1 MIHSR
6 AEPRDSPS
14 DMQLTGK
21 LALSAAALLLV
32 SWAYRLYRARPA
44 AGASRTGDSGKA
56 GVGRDVDGAGPAK
69 LAGKSP
75 QGGRLGLRRKQIGR
89 NTTGGAA
96 ETPAPGATEVQ
107 ILEGPKEEDWRGAG
121 SELSPGQSAPDEE
134 GPCPRLALSPEPS
147 PRGNMEQET
156 VCEGH
161 YALSQLVESSRA
173 GLYSDDCGNE
183 VAQGYKV
190 SLSWGR
196 EHQGGKWAAQP
207 KGGNAMSKT
216 PVFSQT
222 AGTLRATSHLGMAMS
237 QWDHQVDA
245 LHTFSSVA
253 EVQVE
258 ENYIREKGTT
268 PQERSGPGRQTPGP
282 GPRLRGK
289 IYDYFVESTSQS
301 VSRDRLG
308 LGARVPEPFGIVA
321 VTQALGPG
329 AAGPG
334 GSSPPSACAPS
345 PVGDPENPAGETSMV
360 GPTIPL
366 PPSALGRGFG
376 RKESFLQIVDNPELQ
391 LQLEG
396 FSAPDNS
403 TGEDLGTQ
411 HYDPLGSPKPT
422 QLSDTTGASQEPRL
436 ELVAG
441 TNFFHPPLA
450 PKAAPQVHLDLGNCL
465 NVLSMAKKQRLDDL
479 KEAAYRVMSDNYL
492 QVLRSRDIFGQL
504 NAAERELI
512 LQRRLRGRRRLAV
525 LDVGPREGVGRLCYY
540 DDAGDSWHLLSL
552 LPQEVVSRGC
562 AVGCLFNYLFV
573 VAGCEGPGSASGRVF
588 CYNPCTDIW
597 SEVCPL
603 NQARPHCKLVALDGR
618 LYAIGGECL
627 NSVERYDPRTDRW
640 DFIAPLPDD
649 TFAVAHTA
657 AACDGELYVTGG
669 TLRYLLL
676 RSTDRVGRWLSEP
689 TGGGQDRTAE
699 MVTVGGFLYRFDVDR
714 SLGLSVY
721 RCGAGARLWSECA
734 TRQPPCPTPFRCAV
748 ADGLIYCVGREF
760 CLRFRA
766 DCISPGFEPK
776 ELKAPPSPLGSLLPT
791 VLVLPPHDLV
801 QTCV

>member
-1 MIHSR
+1 
-6 AEPRDSPS
+6 
-14 DMQLTGK
+14 MQLTGK

-32 SWAYRLYRARPA
+32 SWVYRLYRARPA
-44 AGASRTGDSGKA
+44 AGPSRTGEPGKA
-56 GVGRDVDGAGPAK
+56 GAGGDVDGAGPAK
-69 LAGKSP
+69 WNGKSP
-75 QGGRLGLRRKQIGR
+75 RGRWLGLRRRQIGG
-89 NTTGGAA
+89 NAAGGAT
-96 ETPAPGATEVQ
+96 ETPAWGATRVQ

-121 SELSPGQSAPDEE
+121 SELSPGQLAPAEE
-134 GPCPRLALSPEPS
+134 GLCPGLALSPEPS
-147 PRGNMEQET
+147 PRGSMEQET
-156 VCEGH
+156 VCEGN

-173 GLYSDDCGNE
+173 GLCSDDCGNE
-183 VAQGYKV
+183 VIQGYKD

-196 EHQGGKWAAQP
+196 EHHGGEWAAQS
-207 KGGNAMSKT
+207 KGGSDMSKI

-222 AGTLRATSHLGMAMS
+222 AGTLRATSHLGMTMS
-237 QWDHQVDA
+237 QRDHRVDA
-245 LHTFSSVA
+245 SHTFSSVA

-258 ENYIREKGTT
+258 ENYIREKETT
-268 PQERSGPGRQTPGP
+268 PQEHTGPGWQTPGP
-282 GPRLRGK
+282 VPRLRGK
-289 IYDYFVESTSQS
+289 IYDYFVESTSKS
-301 VSRDRLG
+301 VTRDRLG
-308 LGARVPEPFGIVA
+308 LGPRVPEPLGNVS
-321 VTQALGPG
+321 VTQALGSG
-329 AAGPG
+329 AAEPG
-334 GSSPPSACAPS
+334 RRSPPSACAPS
-345 PVGDPENPAGETSMV
+345 PVGDPENPASETGTA
-360 GPTIPL
+360 GPTSL
-366 PPSALGRGFG
+366 LGFPPPAPGRSFG
-376 RKESFLQIVDNPELQ
+376 RKESFLQIADNPELQ

-396 FSAPDNS
+396 FGAPEDG
-403 TGEDLGTQ
+403 TGEDPGTRPCE
-411 HYDPLGSPKPT
+411 PLASPKRSQP
-422 QLSDTTGASQEPRL
+422 SDPAGASQEPRL

-441 TNFFHPPLA
+441 TNFFRHPLA
-450 PKAAPQVHLDLGNCL
+450 PEAAPQVHLDLGNCL
-465 NVLSMAKKQRLDDL
+465 NVLTMAKKQRLDGL

-492 QVLRSRDIFGQL
+492 QVLRSRDIFGWL

-512 LQRRLRGRRRLAV
+512 LQRRLRGRRRLV
-525 LDVGPREGVGRLCYY
+525 VVDVGPREGAGRLCYY
-540 DDAGDSWHLLSL
+540 DDAGDSWHPLSR

-588 CYNPCTDIW
+588 CYNPRTDIW

-603 NQARPHCKLVALDGR
+603 NQVRPHCKLVALDGH

-627 NSVERYDPRTDRW
+627 NSVECYDPRTDRW

-676 RSTDRVGRWLSEP
+676 RSTGRVGRWLSEP
-689 TGGGQDRTAE
+689 TGGGGDRTAE

-714 SLGLSVY
+714 ALGISVY

-734 TRQPPCPTPFRCAV
+734 TRRPPCPTPFRCAV
-748 ADGLIYCVGREF
+748 ADDLVYCVGREF

-766 DCISPGFEPK
+766 DYISPGFEPK